1 MQDSLTRVKWN
12 FNNAIY
18 FFIKTGDPKNMQSS
32 FDNIYLYRNFVKWLS
47 IYYKQRE
54 TMYIR

>member
-1 MQDSLTRVKWN
+1 MQGSLTRVKWN

-54 TMYIR
+54 TM